1 MVDTTYQYVSESPET
16 AAAKTALMTDARL
29 LPAVDLADYKIAGMQ
44 PEQDTASDLVTQGIG
59 AYLPY
64 LTSATGSMT
73 QGAANLAEA
82 GTLMRAADTTGQ
94 FAAGQTALTSAG
106 TAAGNMGQ
114 YATSAGTGIGN
125 IALGATDIDTAQT
138 MAKNSADQTGFTT
151 AGSSLDYASQ
161 AAQNAGPSDFTAS
174 GTLLGSGLL
183 RNDAAATQA
192 NTAAN
197 QPGFGQGILSLQ
209 TGADQA
215 KTAANLGAAPTATA
229 AQTNYNPSLTNYQ
242 MDPAQQVTAQKVSV
256 NDINAAQMGPAE
268 RVKTSSFTD
277 RGTAADYM
285 SPYMQR
291 VVEMQKREAGR
302 QSDIQGQ
309 QQAAQA
315 VSAGAFGGGRDAIMR
330 AERERNLAQQMGD
343 IQATGSQAAYQ
354 QAMQQFNAEQQARL
368 TAGQSNQQ
376 AGLTVGA
383 QNLNAQQQAN
393 VQNAA
398 NQLQAQGMTAQQ
410 ALQAALAN
418 QQAGLTTGAQNL
430 GANLGVQQLGTQ
442 TGLQTSLANLGNQQQ
457 TALANQSTQGQYD
470 LARGQMG
477 LAAAQQQQNVG
488 QGQMAAAGQQGQL
501 GLAAAQQQFQ
511 AAGYDSNTAMQM
523 AQLQQTQQQQELEQS
538 RTMQG
543 IGSLQGQLASQ
554 QGNLAQGAANIYGNL
569 GAQQAGLASL
579 NANVASQQAGIL
591 GQQAQAQ
598 QATAQG
604 IGNLAAQQFGVG
616 NQLAQGIGSLGTQ
629 YGNIGTQQAA
639 LGQGAQTMAQT
650 DAANLYN
657 MGAQYQR
664 QDQAVLDANRV
675 NANQDALQNQNK
687 LAFVSD
693 IYKGAPSSQMAMT
706 QQTQAA
712 ASPFQQ
718 IAGVGTG
725 IIGAAA
731 AANRVF

>member
-1 MVDTTYQYVSESPET
+1 MADTTYQYVSESPET
-16 AAAKTALMTDARL
+16 AEAKRALMADARL

-64 LTSATGSMT
+64 LTSATTSMT
-73 QGAANLAEA
+73 QGAANLGEA

-151 AGSSLDYASQ
+151 AGSSLDYASK
-161 AAQNAGPSDFTAS
+161 AAKRAGPSDFTAS

-209 TGADQA
+209 TGAEQA

-229 AQTNYNPSLTNYQ
+229 AQTSYNPSLTNYQ
-242 MDPAQQVTAQKVSV
+242 M
-256 NDINAAQMGPAE
+256 GPAE
-268 RVKTSSFTD
+268 RVETSSFTAP
-277 RGTAADYM
+277 GSADQYM

-376 AGLTVGA
+376 AGLT
-383 QNLNAQQQAN
+383 
-393 VQNAA
+393 
-398 NQLQAQGMTAQQ
+398 
-410 ALQAALAN
+410 
-418 QQAGLTTGAQNL
+418 TGAQNL

-442 TGLQTSLANLGNQQQ
+442 TGMQTNLANLGNQQQ

-538 RTMQG
+538 KTMQG

-598 QATAQG
+598 QATGQG

-616 NQLAQGIGSLGTQ
+616 SQLAQGIGSLGTQ

-664 QDQAVLDANRV
+664 QDQAVLDADRV
-675 NANQDALQNQNK
+675 NSNQDALQNQNK